1 MIKLKMY
8 LTKNL
13 LSVGEGRVAD
23 CLHVAVRL
31 ERLVVG
37 SSVVLVEMCFYVD
50 AADGA
55 ALVGRQPLVHTLHVE
70 QVHTRQSSEKKK
82 LSTSCIEECDF
93 CPSQIRIRG
102 EAR

>member
-70 QVHTRQSSEKKK
+70 QVHTRQSSEKKEIVNF
-82 LSTSCIEECDF
+82 LY
-93 CPSQIRIRG
+93 
-102 EAR
+102 